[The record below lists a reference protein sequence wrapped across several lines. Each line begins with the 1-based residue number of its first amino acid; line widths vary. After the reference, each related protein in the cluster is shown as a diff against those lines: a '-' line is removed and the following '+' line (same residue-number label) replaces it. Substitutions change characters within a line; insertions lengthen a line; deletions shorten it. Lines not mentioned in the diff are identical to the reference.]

1 MSNISFTVERDS
13 SLTISGVPF
22 HKVPVEKTVKRK
34 KDGVEFLIKEHTNI
48 FKDIAVID
56 GKPVIIT
63 IAINPPRS

>member
-1 MSNISFTVERDS
+1 MSNISFTVESDD

-22 HKVPVEKTVKRK
+22 AKVPVEKTVERK
-34 KDGVEFLIKEHTNI
+34 KDGKQFLIKEHTNI